1 MNRVSKK
8 RVKEEYARLIS
19 ILNDKQHLIWDTAN
33 EEVVTKIEPFGFE
46 DEFGLR
52 INQIVVYSDD
62 NQFDNGYYDTD
73 DEFSAKIN
81 RYKIINLPEN
91 LEIVEIIKKIV

>member
-1 MNRVSKK
+1 MNRVGKK
-8 RVKEEYARLIS
+8 RVEVEYARLFS
-19 ILNDKQHLIWDTAN
+19 ILNDKQHLIWDTIN
-33 EEVVTKIEPFGFE
+33 EEVVTKIEPVGFE

-52 INQIVVYSDD
+52 INQVVMYSDND
-62 NQFDNGYYDTD
+62 QIDNGYYDTD

-91 LEIVEIIKKIV
+91 LEIVEILKKLA